1 MLIISKDQVYH
12 HDKKMIITKPN
23 LAQLEEHRTVKLVV
37 IRWSPVRTRE
47 FGFFLFFCFVLD
59 LEGLLF
65 LGLIIFFN
73 QEKEEFFRSFFEYFN
88 IRDKKNKD
96 YLLWR
101 PLWSIIDI
109 FLDKTVLNCFKI
121 LLKIQIVID
130 L

>member
-1 MLIISKDQVYH
+1 MGLFLSFFFSHLIPKKICKIWENGLKNEIKVVLIISKDQVYH

-47 FGFFLFFCFVLD
+47 FGFFFLFFCIVLD

-96 YLLWR
+96 YLL
-101 PLWSIIDI
+101 
-109 FLDKTVLNCFKI
+109 
-121 LLKIQIVID
+121 
-130 L
+130 